1 MGGVVMTKQ
10 STTTEIL
17 EMLRITAPGTRLREG
32 LDNVLRANTGGL
44 IIVGDYDKV
53 SALAEGGFF
62 IDAPYSPA
70 HLYELAKMDGA
81 ILLSEDCNKIF
92 RANCHLNPDP
102 GTPSMETGIRHRTAE
117 QTARQTGELVISI
130 SQRRRLITLYRG
142 SYRYVLRDTTTL
154 LNTATQ
160 AIEALEKYKNALD
173 EAFVRLSLE
182 EFDDMVS
189 LSDVVQVVQRAEM
202 LKRVDKE
209 LTLYIAEL
217 GNEGR
222 LVRMQAEEL
231 MSNVDTDER
240 MALRDYLVFNA
251 EEPEMAQV
259 DAALEKLERLSS
271 EDLLDGDRL
280 AGILGYAGYN
290 DKERRNILLSRGYRM
305 LHKIPRLPSSVI
317 DNVVETFHDLNQLTK
332 ASIDAL
338 DEVEGVGPARA
349 QQISTG
355 LDRLRTQTI
364 MDSHWF

>member
-1 MGGVVMTKQ
+1 MTKQ
-10 STTTEIL
+10 SNISEIL
-17 EMLRITAPGTRLREG
+17 EMVRMTAPGTRLREG

-53 SALAEGGFF
+53 SALAEGGFH
-62 IDAPYSPA
+62 INAPYTPA

-81 ILLSEDCNKIF
+81 ILLSKDCTKIF
-92 RANCHLNPDP
+92 SANCHLNPDP
-102 GTPSMETGIRHRTAE
+102 GTPSSETGIRHRTAE

-130 SQRRRLITLYRG
+130 SQRRQLITLYRG
-142 SYRYVLRDTTTL
+142 SQRYVLRESASL

-189 LSDVVQVVQRAEM
+189 LADVVQVVQRAEM
-202 LKRVDKE
+202 LKRVDNE

-217 GNEGR
+217 GTEGR
-222 LVRMQAEEL
+222 LVSMQAEEL
-231 MSNVDTDER
+231 MSNVDLDER
-240 MALRDYLVFNA
+240 MALRDYLVFDD
-251 EEPEMAQV
+251 ESPEADQV
-259 DAALEKLERLSS
+259 STALDKLGRLSS

-280 AGILGYAGYN
+280 AGILGYTGYS
-290 DKERRNILLSRGYRM
+290 DKERRNQLYSRGYRM
-305 LHKIPRLPSSVI
+305 LHKIPRLPSSII
-317 DNVVETFHDLNQLTK
+317 DNVVETFLNLNRITK
-332 ASIDAL
+332 ASIDDL
-338 DEVEGVGPARA
+338 DEVEGIGPARA